1 MIFGSHLEG
10 MVENLETRHT
20 RQPGGSGSASQTSS
34 ARNFPALKSAKQY
47 YEPHRYCRQIHLTL
61 AGRLNFEEDQFEAYA
76 YIVVKAM
83 SEGANQVNFDAREM
97 GIHDV
102 QCARVSAFDINNP
115 YAIESLPFKQVDFDY
130 DDSVLNLK
138 FEEALRQGQLVVAK
152 IHYTVTKPNAGL
164 YFVHKKKNSD
174 AAYDCIWTQGQDT
187 DSPFWFPC
195 QDDPRMKITV
205 LQRLSFPA
213 SWKGLGNGQ
222 CLSDVVDGG
231 WRTQEWI
238 LRHPH
243 APYLVAFACG
253 EFHEHKVAWRGRD
266 VSVLVPQKFHETSVA
281 LAQDTAK
288 MMEFYSNYWGYEY
301 PWSKYGQ
308 AFVADFLYGGMEN
321 TTATFNTDNV
331 IGPQEFM
338 IGSESRNFLVMH
350 ELAHQWFGDTVTC
363 ETWSEGWLNEGF
375 ATHSEVLWEE
385 HCNGKSSGIFYL
397 KENFQEG
404 YLEESRT
411 YQRPIVFN
419 QFEFVSEIFDAHL
432 YDKGAL
438 VLNHLRDT
446 IGEDAFRRAVGHYLT
461 KHQFSPVSTQ
471 DLIRAIE
478 ESTGF
483 NARKFFDTFV
493 FKAGHIE
500 LEAEIRKIESVPN
513 GLEVTLN
520 QKQVKTDDRDVC
532 EFQIK
537 VFVQYEDGTGEERLL
552 QVTKAD
558 EKIIL
563 AAKYPV
569 TFAILDPNC
578 SIVGSLKQK
587 ISQDW
592 AKAVLATSKC
602 TGPLSYFKYIAA
614 RSLVDGFVSQ
624 DVKDLVLGWL
634 KGEQLWRA
642 RASAYQMI
650 ADTNP
655 DLAAEILTS
664 SVERH
669 ALARA
674 SWISSVSKSSL
685 REKNEWLG
693 QLKEIASQP
702 GEPLNVRDAALM
714 GIVDLL
720 RRTPALRV
728 NEHRQALSA
737 WAWTLA
743 RGTTHLGIVEA
754 AAIRLI
760 GELVQPSDVVQLQE
774 LVEQHLMP
782 FRVRNAALKAVA
794 TASARFP
801 ELRCE
806 TRPLL
811 QQYADRR
818 QPVRLIAALPDAW
831 IESQDGVLGAAFES
845 YIHRK
850 NYGLLSMLIPRARRS
865 QDKFLKKLS
874 PSAVSERFSELAEL
888 KEKTGKLEKELEALK
903 ELVKKSAGSSV
914 AGSVA
919 ISPG

>member
-1 MIFGSHLEG
+1 MILGSHLEK
-10 MVENLETRHT
+10 MLEARG
-20 RQPGGSGSASQTSS
+20 RESLPSGSGTASQTS
-34 ARNFPALKSAKQY
+34 AAKNFPALKSAKQY

-61 AGRLNFEEDQFEAYA
+61 AGRFNFDDDQFEAYA
-76 YIVVKAM
+76 YVVVRAM
-83 SEGANQVNFDAREM
+83 SEGAAQATFDAREM
-97 GIHDV
+97 QIHEV
-102 QCARVSAFDINNP
+102 QVARVSSFDISAP
-115 YAIESLPFKQVDFDY
+115 HAIEALPFKPVSFEY
-130 DDSVLNLK
+130 DDAALGLR
-138 FEEALRQGQLVVAK
+138 FDEPLRQGQLVVAK
-152 IHYTVTKPNAGL
+152 IHYSITRPNAGL
-164 YFVHKKKNSD
+164 YFVHKKRTTD

-195 QDDPRMKITV
+195 QDDPRMKMTV

-213 SWKGLGNGQ
+213 AWKGLGNGQ
-222 CLSDVVDGG
+222 CVSDVVEGG

-253 EFHEHKVAWRGRD
+253 EFHEHKIAWRGRD
-266 VSVLVPQKFHETSVA
+266 VSVLVPQKLSETA
-281 LAQDTAK
+281 ATLANDTAK

-338 IGSESRNFLVMH
+338 VGSESRHFLVMH

-385 HCNGKSSGIFYL
+385 HCNGKAAGIFYL

-404 YLEESRT
+404 YLEESKT

-446 IGEDAFRRAVGHYLT
+446 IGEDAFRRAVGYYLT

-493 FKAGHIE
+493 FRAGHIE
-500 LEAEIRKIESVPN
+500 LEAEVSKSDSIPN
-513 GLEVTLN
+513 GLEVSLV
-520 QKQVKTDDRDVC
+520 QKQARADDKEPA
-532 EFQIK
+532 EFQTKI
-537 VFVQYEDGTGEERLL
+537 FIQFEDGTGEERNLM
-552 QVTKAD
+552 VSKSD
-558 EKIIL
+558 EKIL
-563 AAKYPV
+563 LSCKRPV
-569 TFAILDPNC
+569 SFAIVDPNC
-578 SIVGSLKQK
+578 AMVGSVKQK
-587 ISQDW
+587 ISKEW
-592 AKAVLATSKC
+592 AKTVLATGTC
-602 TGPLSYFKYIAA
+602 TGPLSYFKFLAA
-614 RSLVDGFVSQ
+614 KSLVDGYVPAGVSE
-624 DVKDLVLGWL
+624 LVLNWL

-642 RASAYQMI
+642 RSSAYLML

-655 DLAAEILTS
+655 DFAAEVLTA

-669 ALARA
+669 PMARTYWITAVSQSALRNKA
-674 SWISSVSKSSL
+674 
-685 REKNEWLG
+685 EWLE
-693 QLKEIASQP
+693 QLKEIASQAA
-702 GEPLNVRDAALM
+702 EPMNVRDAALG
-714 GIVDLL
+714 GIIELL
-720 RRTPALRV
+720 KKTPTLRQ
-728 NEHRQALSA
+728 HDSRKALSA

-743 RGTTHLGIVEA
+743 GGTTHLGIVESA
-754 AAIRLI
+754 ALRLI
-760 GELVQPSDVVQLQE
+760 GELVQPSDLSGLQE
-774 LVEQHLMP
+774 MVDNHLLP
-782 FRVRNAALKAVA
+782 YRVRNAALRAA
-794 TASARFP
+794 GTMSARFP
-801 ELRCE
+801 EVRSE

-811 QQYADRR
+811 QQYADRKH
-818 QPVRLIAALPDAW
+818 PVRLIAALPEIW
-831 IESQDGVLGAAFES
+831 VESQDGALTASFES

-865 QDKFLKKLS
+865 QDRFLRKLS
-874 PSAVSERFSELAEL
+874 AQAVSEKLSELGELREKTVKLEKDLAEL
-888 KEKTGKLEKELEALK
+888 KELLKQSLPVKPAAEEAQAK
-903 ELVKKSAGSSV
+903 V
-914 AGSVA
+914 
-919 ISPG
+919 

>member
-1 MIFGSHLEG
+1 MILGSHLEA
-10 MVENLETRHT
+10 MIENHEA
-20 RQPGGSGSASQTSS
+20 RQGWKSGGSGSGSQTSS

-76 YIVVKAM
+76 FVVVKVM
-83 SEGANQVNFDAREM
+83 SEGATQATFDAREM
-97 GIHDV
+97 AIHDV
-102 QCARVSAFDINNP
+102 QFARVPSFDINNP
-115 YAIESLPFKQVDFDY
+115 YAIESLSFKEVGFAY
-130 DDSVLNLK
+130 DDSVLTLK
-138 FEEALRQGQLVVAK
+138 FDEALRQGQLVVAK
-152 IHYTVTKPNAGL
+152 IHYTITKPNAGL

-205 LQRLSFPA
+205 LQRMSFPA
-213 SWKGLGNGQ
+213 AWKGLGNGQ
-222 CLSDVVDGG
+222 CLSDSVEGN

-253 EFHEHKVAWRGRD
+253 EFHEHKVIWRGRD
-266 VSVLVPQKFHETSVA
+266 VNVLVPQKFHDTAVV

-385 HCNGKSSGIFYL
+385 HCNGKSAGIFYL
-397 KENFQEG
+397 QEHFQEG
-404 YLEESRT
+404 YLEESKT

-446 IGEDAFRRAVGHYLT
+446 IGEDAFRRAIGHYLT

-500 LEAEIRKIESVPN
+500 LEAEIRKLDSVPN
-513 GLEVTLN
+513 GLEVSLS
-520 QKQVKTDDRDVC
+520 QKQGQKDDRELC
-532 EFQIK
+532 EFQTK
-537 VFVQYEDGTGEERLL
+537 VFIQYEDGSGEERLL
-552 QVTKAD
+552 QVSKAD

-563 AAKYPV
+563 AAKQPV
-569 TFAILDPNC
+569 AFAIVDPNC
-578 SIVGSLKQK
+578 SIVGSVKQK
-587 ISQDW
+587 ISQEW
-592 AKAVLATSKC
+592 AKAVLSTSKC
-602 TGPLSYFKYIAA
+602 SGPLSYFKFVAA

-624 DVKDLVLGWL
+624 EVKDLVLGWL

-642 RASAYQMI
+642 RANAYRMI
-650 ADTNP
+650 SDTNA

-674 SWISSVSKSSL
+674 SWILSVSKSAL
-685 REKNEWLG
+685 REKNEWLA

-702 GEPLNVRDAALM
+702 SEPLNVRDSALT

-720 RRTPALRV
+720 RRTPALRS
-728 NEHRQALSA
+728 NEHRQALTS

-754 AAIRLI
+754 AALRLI
-760 GELVQPSDVVQLQE
+760 GELVQPSDVGQLQE
-774 LVEQHLMP
+774 MVEQHLLP

-794 TASARFP
+794 TSSARFP
-801 ELRCE
+801 ELRSE

-818 QPVRLIAALPDAW
+818 HPVRLIAALPDAW
-831 IESQDGVLGAAFES
+831 IESQDGALGSAFES
-845 YIHRK
+845 FIHRK

-865 QDKFLKKLS
+865 QDRFLKKLS
-874 PSAVSERFSELAEL
+874 PSSFNEKLSELSEL
-888 KEKTGKLEKELEALK
+888 KEKTLKLEKELELLK
-903 ELVKKSAGSSV
+903 ELVKKAPANS
-914 AGSVA
+914 
-919 ISPG
+919 